1 MLIIGCDYHPGV
13 QQIAFM
19 DTETGEFGERRL
31 EHGGGEA
38 EKFYRDLQQ
47 AGISVRVGMEATGHA
62 RWFERLLEELHFELW
77 IGDPLE
83 IRATRVRKQK
93 TDRHDAQ
100 LLLKL
105 LLEERFPRIW
115 VASWENRDLRQLL
128 WHRHRLVQMRTR
140 IMNQLQAIALNEGV
154 RQKKR
159 LWGQTGR
166 AQLESFGS
174 APWASRRRKE
184 LLALVRPIEPEHSRV
199 KCSCGTGSDRASGS
213 AAAHDTSWC
222 GVADG
227 AGLRVDH
234 RDPATICLWQADRE
248 LCGIGADGRIQRG
261 SSTAGSHQQT
271 GEFFAAILAGG
282 SGASHGARDPDWR
295 RKFMHLAMRRERG
308 IAKVAMARKLA
319 VRLYWMWRKEWD
331 YEEVNRF
338 GSHAGQPGNPLAVQY
353 ITEQ

>member
-1 MLIIGCDYHPGV
+1 
-13 QQIAFM
+13 
-19 DTETGEFGERRL
+19 
-31 EHGGGEA
+31 
-38 EKFYRDLQQ
+38 
-47 AGISVRVGMEATGHA
+47 MEATGHA

-166 AQLESFGS
+166 AQLESFVL

-184 LLALVRPIEPEHSRV
+184 LLELL
-199 KCSCGTGSDRASGS
+199 DRLNPS
-213 AAAHDTSWC
+213 
-222 GVADG
+222 
-227 AGLRVDH
+227 
-234 RDPATICLWQADRE
+234 IRE
-248 LCGIGADGRIQRG
+248 LNAAVEQEATRRPEVRRLMTHPGVGSLTALAFVLIIGTPQRFACGKQIASYVGLVPTEESSGVVDGWVTSANRG
-261 SSTAGSHQQT
+261 
-271 GEFFAAILAGG
+271 ILCCD
-282 SGASHGARDPDWR
+282 SCWWKR
-295 RKFMHLAMRRERG
+295 RKPRCGATRIGGESLC
-308 IAKVAMARKLA
+308 
-319 VRLYWMWRKEWD
+319 
-331 YEEVNRF
+331 
-338 GSHAGQPGNPLAVQY
+338 
-353 ITEQ
+353 T

>member
-31 EHGGGEA
+31 EHGEGEA
-38 EKFYRDLQQ
+38 EKFYRSLQQ
-47 AGISVRVGMEATGHA
+47 AGIRVRVGMEATGHA

-105 LLEERFPRIW
+105 LLEDRFPRIW

-140 IMNQLQAIALNEGV
+140 IMNQLQAVALNEGV

-159 LWGQTGR
+159 LWGQAGR
-166 AQLESFGS
+166 AQLESFVL

-184 LLALVRPIEPEHSRV
+184 LLELLDRLNPSIRELNAAVEQEATRRPEVRRLMTHPGVGSLTALAFVLIVGTPQRFACGKQIASYVGLVPTEESSSGRRRLGQSTNRGILCCGSCWWKRRRPR
-199 KCSCGTGSDRASGS
+199 
-213 AAAHDTSWC
+213 C
-222 GVADG
+222 GVT
-227 AGLRVDH
+227 R
-234 RDPATICLWQADRE
+234 
-248 LCGIGADGRIQRG
+248 IG
-261 SSTAGSHQQT
+261 
-271 GEFFAAILAGG
+271 GESFC
-282 SGASHGARDPDWR
+282 
-295 RKFMHLAMRRERG
+295 
-308 IAKVAMARKLA
+308 
-319 VRLYWMWRKEWD
+319 
-331 YEEVNRF
+331 
-338 GSHAGQPGNPLAVQY
+338 
-353 ITEQ
+353 T